1 MLLTSGPMKDCLPVR
16 LALALALSLMTVN
29 AAARER
35 EELAIRTVLLS
46 EHPSDSTPTLYVKGR
61 VVTVLRFETPVDPT
75 RTRML
80 AWEGRFEPLLAG
92 GRKVVVEPLQDLG
105 EDEAIPLLVTLAS
118 GKQVPFLLKPAGEG
132 QRSAVAQQVN
142 VFEDPRGYDAMYST
156 LMDSL
161 KQRRVLEDENQRL
174 REEEH
179 SADHALATLLAQGNL
194 KHTPFVRR
202 QGWRLKEDG
211 ADVLVEVLSSKTLPK
226 VAVLFTLTNRDA
238 KKPWRMMEARL
249 STVSGGSS
257 RAFALRMQQEQIAPG
272 ATGRIAVVADDSAF
286 QSPRGLEQLALEL
299 FRSDGL
305 SQAYL
310 VLEQR
315 FIRE

>member
-1 MLLTSGPMKDCLPVR
+1 M
-16 LALALALSLMTVN
+16 ALALALLLTSVD

-46 EHPSDSTPTLYVKGR
+46 EHPSDSMPTLFVKGK

-80 AWEGRFEPLLAG
+80 AWEGRFEPLLA
-92 GRKVVVEPLQDLG
+92 
-105 EDEAIPLLVTLAS
+105 S
-118 GKQVPFLLKPAGEG
+118 GKQVSFLLKPASEG
-132 QRSAVAQQVN
+132 QRSAVDQQVN

-174 REEEH
+174 REEER

-202 QGWRLKEDG
+202 QGWRLKEEG
-211 ADVLVEVLSSKTLPK
+211 ADILVEVLSSKTLPK

>member
-1 MLLTSGPMKDCLPVR
+1 MLLTTAEAV
-16 LALALALSLMTVN
+16 
-29 AAARER
+29 AREQ
-35 EELAIRTVLLS
+35 EEPAVRTVLLS
-46 EHPSDSTPTLYVKGR
+46 EHPSDSAPTLYVKGK
-61 VVTVLRFETPVDPT
+61 VATVLRFGTPVDPA

-105 EDEAIPLLVTLAS
+105 EDDGVPLLVTLAN
-118 GKQVPFLLKPAGEG
+118 GKQMPFLLKPAEKG
-132 QRSAVAQQVN
+132 RRNAVDQQVN

-161 KQRRVLEDENQRL
+161 KQRRVLEEENRRL
-174 REEEH
+174 RDEEH
-179 SADHALATLLAQGNL
+179 SADHALATLLAQGDL
-194 KHTPFVRR
+194 KHTPFTRR
-202 QGWRLKEDG
+202 QGWRLKEEG
-211 ADVLVEVLSSKTLPK
+211 ADILVEVLSSKTLPK
-226 VAVLFTLTNRDA
+226 MAVLFTLTNRDA

-249 STVSGGSS
+249 STVSGGAA
-257 RAFALRMQQEQIAPG
+257 RAFALRTQHEEIAPG
-272 ATGRIAVVADDSAF
+272 AMGRIAVVADDSAF
-286 QSPRGLEQLALEL
+286 QSPQGLEQLALEL